1 MYLTTR
7 SEHFQQ
13 PAASGMVGMTP
24 AEEDQILTN
33 WNLSSGNT
41 DRMNHHIQTF
51 VCFTELSNVQY
62 RLRSIDHIY

>member
-7 SEHFQQ
+7 SEHSQ
-13 PAASGMVGMTP
+13 PLAASGMVGMTP
-24 AEEDQILTN
+24 AEEDQILTK

-51 VCFTELSNVQY
+51 VCFIEPSNVQY
-62 RLRSIDHIY
+62 RLRSIDHTY